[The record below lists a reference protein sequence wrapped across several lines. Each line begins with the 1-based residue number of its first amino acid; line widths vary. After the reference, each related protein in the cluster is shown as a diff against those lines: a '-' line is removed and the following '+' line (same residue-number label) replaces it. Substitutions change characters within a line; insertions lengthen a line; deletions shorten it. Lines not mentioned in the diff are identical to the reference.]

1 MNAVAF
7 ADDAS
12 QILFSG
18 GDDGLV
24 RVWDRRTLD
33 DSKAKPVGI
42 LTGHTDG
49 VTFVD
54 SKVSIQFNSN
64 LFPLDHGLEI
74 LNSAA
79 MNKIVRSRERA
90 TIGHWAPKHNGNT

>member
-7 ADDAS
+7 ADDTS

-54 SKVSIQFNSN
+54 SKVSHGNGCTCLTLGVRTKR
-64 LFPLDHGLEI
+64 LFA
-74 LNSAA
+74 N
-79 MNKIVRSRERA
+79 NKVGSIAGYV
-90 TIGHWAPKHNGNT
+90 